1 MQELQPG
8 EWFRV
13 HPFDLKTGRYPP
25 HRFNR
30 SGQGNARFS
39 PLVSGG
45 KIVPTLYAAQ
55 SLAGALMETVLHA
68 VPYPSAGYHH
78 DLARDLNSDLHA
90 SRITLTKP
98 LHLVDLT
105 KLGLQ
110 RMGIRPSEMFESDAV
125 DYPRTRAWAQWL
137 HDSVPKAQGLTWL
150 SARNPE
156 ARSIML
162 FGDRV
167 KQNALRAHQPSESRP
182 LRDPQV
188 QEVLLW
194 LLDRLGC
201 GVAPDR

>member
-1 MQELQPG
+1 M
-8 EWFRV
+8 
-13 HPFDLKTGRYPP
+13 
-25 HRFNR
+25 
-30 SGQGNARFS
+30 
-39 PLVSGG
+39 
-45 KIVPTLYAAQ
+45 
-55 SLAGALMETVLHA
+55 
-68 VPYPSAGYHH
+68 
-78 DLARDLNSDLHA
+78 
-90 SRITLTKP
+90 TKP
-98 LHLVDLT
+98 LQLVDLT

-110 RMGIRPSEMFESDAV
+110 RMGIRPSEMFETDAG
-125 DYPRTRAWAQWL
+125 DCPRTRAWARWL
-137 HDSVPKAQGLTWL
+137 HDSMPKAQGLTWL

-167 KQNALRAHQPSESRP
+167 KPSALRAHQPSDSRP